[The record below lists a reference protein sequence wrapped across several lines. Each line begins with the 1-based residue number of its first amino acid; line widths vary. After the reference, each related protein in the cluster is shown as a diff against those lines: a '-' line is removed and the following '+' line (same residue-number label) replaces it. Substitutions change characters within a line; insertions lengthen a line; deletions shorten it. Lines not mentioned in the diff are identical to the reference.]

1 MFVRNFLMNVFYH
14 PVLFFFL
21 LPLFYMSLGSVFSLQ
36 YNPLNYLSII
46 ILYLFILSNQM
57 LENMFLRIPQ
67 NDFQLS
73 KRFVFLLETLTV
85 LALLFF
91 GWRHSWTAS
100 LVLLLFSAI
109 IQLQFLFS
117 YYDLDYV
124 AVLVTTFFKVILL
137 NGFSFY
143 IGTQFIHT
151 RFIPYYFGLFIP
163 FFLYEAARIE
173 NSMRKVTLTVL
184 VSLGYIVSIVLL
196 WQHLAWGSLLLLL
209 TLPFAWLVISEYN
222 RKTTASYAI
231 MTAILYIGLIG
242 FELIS

>member
-1 MFVRNFLMNVFYH
+1 MNIFYH

-36 YNPLNYLSII
+36 YNALNIVSLLV
-46 ILYLFILSNQM
+46 LYFFILSNQM
-57 LENMFLRIPQ
+57 LENMFLRIPS

-73 KRFVFLLETLTV
+73 TRFVLSLEIINII
-85 LALLFF
+85 ALLFF
-91 GWRHSWTAS
+91 GWQHSWTAS
-100 LVLLLFSAI
+100 LVLLLFSVI

-117 YYDLDYV
+117 YYNLEYA
-124 AVLVTTFFKVILL
+124 AVIVTTFFKLILL

-173 NSMRKVTLTVL
+173 NRMSKITLTGL
-184 VSLGYIVSIVLL
+184 VILGYIVNIGLM
-196 WQHLAWGSLLLLL
+196 WQHFAWGSFLLLL

-222 RKTTASYAI
+222 RKTAASYAI
-231 MTAILYIGLIG
+231 ITSVIYISMIG
-242 FELIS
+242 FAMIA